1 MKNGRGIRQKA
12 KSLQAVPVI
21 RRLRFT
27 KETMESFPTW
37 VAGSRSPRSLSGTHP
52 THSNSLQ
59 GRRIS
64 GRPVHEGTTMQNL
77 ASQEKLYTSP
87 VPLNAERDELILE
100 HLPQI
105 KYIAQ
110 RISTKLPSHVE
121 LNDLVSAGILG
132 LLDAIEKFDPNRGV
146 KFKTYAELRIK
157 GAILDSLRN
166 LDWAPR
172 SLRKKS
178 KDLERVYREL
188 EQRLGRPATD
198 KEVSEA
204 MEIPL
209 QEFYE
214 LLDQIK
220 GLNLGSFQELSGQ
233 EEDKNSEPLVK
244 YVPDA
249 PHLDPFFVFHK
260 TEIKGILSGAIDAL
274 PKKERLVVS
283 LYYFDEMTMK
293 EIGKVL
299 SVNESRVSQLHT
311 KAMLRLR
318 TKLKKVNRYE

>member
-1 MKNGRGIRQKA
+1 MLSRETRQ
-12 KSLQAVPVI
+12 L
-21 RRLRFT
+21 
-27 KETMESFPTW
+27 
-37 VAGSRSPRSLSGTHP
+37 
-52 THSNSLQ
+52 NSLQ
-59 GRRIS
+59 GRTIKLDGSVR
-64 GRPVHEGTTMQNL
+64 EGMMIQDLSTQQKMYEQ
-77 ASQEKLYTSP
+77 P
-87 VPLNAERDELILE
+87 PLPSNPERDELILE

-110 RISTKLPSHVE
+110 RISAKLPSHVE

-198 KEVSEA
+198 KEVCET
-204 MEIPL
+204 MEITL
-209 QEFYE
+209 EEFYE
-214 LLDQIK
+214 LVDQIK
-220 GLNLGSFQELSGQ
+220 GLNLGSFQELSSQ
-233 EEDKNSEPLVK
+233 DEDKNSEPLVK

-249 PHLDPFFVFHK
+249 PQMDPFFVFHK
-260 TEIKGILSGAIDAL
+260 SEIQNILSGAIDTL

-283 LYYFDEMTMK
+283 LYYFDELTMK

-299 SVNESRVSQLHT
+299 GVNESRVSQLHT

-318 TKLKKVNRYE
+318 TKLRKVNGQE

>member
-1 MKNGRGIRQKA
+1 MIQDLVSQQK
-12 KSLQAVPVI
+12 VFEP
-21 RRLRFT
+21 
-27 KETMESFPTW
+27 
-37 VAGSRSPRSLSGTHP
+37 
-52 THSNSLQ
+52 
-59 GRRIS
+59 
-64 GRPVHEGTTMQNL
+64 
-77 ASQEKLYTSP
+77 P
-87 VPLNAERDELILE
+87 VPSNAERDELILE

-132 LLDAIEKFDPNRGV
+132 LLDAIEKFDPSRGV

-198 KEVSEA
+198 KEVCEE
-204 MEIPL
+204 MEISL
-209 QEFYE
+209 EEFYE
-214 LLDQIK
+214 LVDQIK
-220 GLNLGSFQELSGQ
+220 GLNLGSFQELSGPD
-233 EEDKNSEPLVK
+233 EEKNSEPLVK

-249 PHLDPFFVFHK
+249 PHLDPFFIFHK
-260 TEIKGILSGAIDAL
+260 SEIQNILSTAIDTL

-283 LYYFDEMTMK
+283 LYYFDELTMK
-293 EIGKVL
+293 EIGRVL
-299 SVNESRVSQLHT
+299 GVNESRVSQLHT

-318 TKLKKVNRYE
+318 TKLRKMNGQE

>member
-1 MKNGRGIRQKA
+1 MMQELLSQQKTYE
-12 KSLQAVPVI
+12 Q
-21 RRLRFT
+21 
-27 KETMESFPTW
+27 
-37 VAGSRSPRSLSGTHP
+37 
-52 THSNSLQ
+52 
-59 GRRIS
+59 
-64 GRPVHEGTTMQNL
+64 
-77 ASQEKLYTSP
+77 P
-87 VPLNAERDELILE
+87 VPSNPERDELILE

-132 LLDAIEKFDPNRGV
+132 LLDAIEKFDPTRGV

-178 KDLERVYREL
+178 KDLERILREL
-188 EQRLGRPATD
+188 EQKMGRPATD
-198 KEVSEA
+198 KEVCDA
-204 MEIPL
+204 MEITL
-209 QEFYE
+209 DEYYE
-214 LLDQIK
+214 LVDQIK
-220 GLNLGSFQELSGQ
+220 GLNIGSFQELSGPDD
-233 EEDKNSEPLVK
+233 DKNSEPLVK
-244 YVPDA
+244 YIPDA
-249 PHLDPFFVFHK
+249 PQMDPFFVFHK
-260 TEIKGILSGAIDAL
+260 SEIQSILATAVDTL

-283 LYYFDEMTMK
+283 LYYFDELTMK

-299 SVNESRVSQLHT
+299 GVNESRVSQLHT

-318 TKLKKVNRYE
+318 TKLRKVNGQD

>member
-1 MKNGRGIRQKA
+1 MQEMATYARGYEQY
-12 KSLQAVPVI
+12 S
-21 RRLRFT
+21 
-27 KETMESFPTW
+27 PT
-37 VAGSRSPRSLSGTHP
+37 S
-52 THSNSLQ
+52 
-59 GRRIS
+59 
-64 GRPVHEGTTMQNL
+64 
-77 ASQEKLYTSP
+77 
-87 VPLNAERDELILE
+87 AEREQLILD

-121 LNDLVSAGILG
+121 LNDLVGAGVLG
-132 LLDAIEKFDPNRGV
+132 LLDAIEKFDPTRGV

-178 KDLERVYREL
+178 KDLEKVYKEL

-198 KEVSEA
+198 KEICDE
-204 MEIPL
+204 MEISL
-209 QEFYE
+209 EVFYE

-220 GLNLGSFQELSGQ
+220 GLNLGSFHELAAQ
-233 EEDKNSEPLVK
+233 DDERNSEPLVR

-249 PHLDPFFVFHK
+249 PQLDPYFVFHK
-260 TEIKGILSGAIDAL
+260 SEIRNLLAGAIDAL

-283 LYYFDEMTMK
+283 LYYFDELTMK

-299 SVNESRVSQLHT
+299 GVNESRVSQLHT

-318 TKLKKVNRYE
+318 TKLRKVKGAE

>member
-1 MKNGRGIRQKA
+1 MQELLSQHKTYK
-12 KSLQAVPVI
+12 QAIP
-21 RRLRFT
+21 F
-27 KETMESFPTW
+27 
-37 VAGSRSPRSLSGTHP
+37 
-52 THSNSLQ
+52 NS
-59 GRRIS
+59 
-64 GRPVHEGTTMQNL
+64 
-77 ASQEKLYTSP
+77 
-87 VPLNAERDELILE
+87 ERDELILE

-157 GAILDSLRN
+157 GGILDSLRN

-178 KDLERVYREL
+178 KELEGVYREL
-188 EQRLGRPATD
+188 EQRLGGPATD
-198 KEVSEA
+198 KEVCEA
-204 MEIPL
+204 MGISLEEYYVL
-209 QEFYE
+209 V
-214 LLDQIK
+214 DQIK

-233 EEDKNSEPLVK
+233 DEEKNSEPLVK
-244 YVPDA
+244 YIPDA
-249 PHLDPFFVFHK
+249 PQMDPFFVFHK
-260 TEIKGILSGAIDAL
+260 SEIQGIMSTAIDTL

-283 LYYFDEMTMK
+283 LYYYDELTMK

-299 SVNESRVSQLHT
+299 GVNESRVSQLHT

-318 TKLKKVNRYE
+318 TKLRKVNGQE

>member
-1 MKNGRGIRQKA
+1 MQPLLKQDKTCGTPA
-12 KSLQAVPVI
+12 
-21 RRLRFT
+21 
-27 KETMESFPTW
+27 
-37 VAGSRSPRSLSGTHP
+37 LSNT
-52 THSNSLQ
+52 
-59 GRRIS
+59 
-64 GRPVHEGTTMQNL
+64 
-77 ASQEKLYTSP
+77 
-87 VPLNAERDELILE
+87 ERDELILE

-110 RISTKLPSHVE
+110 RISSKLPAHVE
-121 LNDLVSAGILG
+121 LNDLVSAGVLG
-132 LLDAIEKFDPNRGV
+132 LLDAIDKFDENRGV

-178 KDLERVYREL
+178 KDLEKVYREL
-188 EQRLGRPATD
+188 EQRLGRPVTD
-198 KEVSEA
+198 KEVCDE
-204 MEIPL
+204 MGITLE
-209 QEFYE
+209 EFYE
-214 LLDQIK
+214 LVDQIK
-220 GLNLGSFQELSGQ
+220 GLNLGSFHELSNQ
-233 EEDKNSEPLVK
+233 EDENGGEPLVK

-249 PHLDPFFVFHK
+249 PEMDPFFVFHK
-260 TEIKGILSGAIDAL
+260 TEIQGILATAIDTL

-299 SVNESRVSQLHT
+299 GVNESRVSQLHT

-318 TKLKKVNRYE
+318 TKLKRMNGQD

>member
-1 MKNGRGIRQKA
+1 MPDVLSKPKYYEP
-12 KSLQAVPVI
+12 PVQSS
-21 RRLRFT
+21 
-27 KETMESFPTW
+27 M
-37 VAGSRSPRSLSGTHP
+37 
-52 THSNSLQ
+52 
-59 GRRIS
+59 
-64 GRPVHEGTTMQNL
+64 
-77 ASQEKLYTSP
+77 
-87 VPLNAERDELILE
+87 ERDALILE

-110 RISTKLPSHVE
+110 RISAKLPAHVE
-121 LNDLVSAGILG
+121 LNDLVSAGTLG
-132 LLDAIEKFDPNRGV
+132 LLDAIEKFDPDRGV
-146 KFKTYAELRIK
+146 RFKTYEELRIK

-178 KDLERVYREL
+178 KDLERVYKDL

-198 KEVSEA
+198 KEVCDEMDISLE
-204 MEIPL
+204 
-209 QEFYE
+209 EFYE
-214 LLDQIK
+214 LVDQIK
-220 GLNLGSFQELSGQ
+220 GLNLGSFQELSTQ
-233 EEDKNSEPLVK
+233 DEEQSGEPLVK

-249 PHLDPFFVFHK
+249 PQLDPFFIYHK
-260 TEIKGILSGAIDAL
+260 SEIQGILSTAIDTL

-283 LYYFDEMTMK
+283 LYYFDELTMK

-318 TKLKKVNRYE
+318 TKLRKVNGHD

>member
-1 MKNGRGIRQKA
+1 MQKLL
-12 KSLQAVPVI
+12 SQQVTYEPVI
-21 RRLRFT
+21 
-27 KETMESFPTW
+27 P
-37 VAGSRSPRSLSGTHP
+37 
-52 THSNSLQ
+52 SN
-59 GRRIS
+59 
-64 GRPVHEGTTMQNL
+64 PD
-77 ASQEKLYTSP
+77 
-87 VPLNAERDELILE
+87 RDELILE

-188 EQRLGRPATD
+188 EQRLGRPATE
-198 KEVSEA
+198 KEVCEA
-204 MEIPL
+204 MEISL
-209 QEFYE
+209 DEFYE
-214 LLDQIK
+214 LVDQIK
-220 GLNLGSFQELSGQ
+220 GLNLGSFQEMSGKD
-233 EEDKNSEPLVK
+233 EEKNSEPLVK

-249 PHLDPFFVFHK
+249 PQLDPFFVFHK
-260 TEIKGILSGAIDAL
+260 SEIQGIMSMAIDTL

-283 LYYFDEMTMK
+283 LYYYDELTMK

-299 SVNESRVSQLHT
+299 GVNESRVSQLHT

-318 TKLKKVNRYE
+318 TKLRKVNGQD

>member
-1 MKNGRGIRQKA
+1 MQELVSREKA
-12 KSLQAVPVI
+12 YAPVI
-21 RRLRFT
+21 
-27 KETMESFPTW
+27 
-37 VAGSRSPRSLSGTHP
+37 
-52 THSNSLQ
+52 
-59 GRRIS
+59 
-64 GRPVHEGTTMQNL
+64 
-77 ASQEKLYTSP
+77 
-87 VPLNAERDELILE
+87 PLDIKRDELILE

-132 LLDAIEKFDPNRGV
+132 LLDAIEKFDPHRGV

-178 KDLERVYREL
+178 KDLEKVYREL

-198 KEVSEA
+198 KEVCEA
-204 MEIPL
+204 MEISL

-214 LLDQIK
+214 LVDQIK
-220 GLNLGSFQELSGQ
+220 GLNLGSFQELAGQ
-233 EEDKNSEPLVK
+233 DDDKNSEPLVK

-249 PHLDPFFVFHK
+249 PQMDPFFLFHK
-260 TEIKGILSGAIDAL
+260 TEIQGILSTAIDTL

-299 SVNESRVSQLHT
+299 GVNESRVSQLHT

-318 TKLKKVNRYE
+318 TKLRRVSGQE

>member
-1 MKNGRGIRQKA
+1 MQELVSQSKMY
-12 KSLQAVPVI
+12 
-21 RRLRFT
+21 
-27 KETMESFPTW
+27 ETT
-37 VAGSRSPRSLSGTHP
+37 VQ
-52 THSNSLQ
+52 SN
-59 GRRIS
+59 
-64 GRPVHEGTTMQNL
+64 T
-77 ASQEKLYTSP
+77 
-87 VPLNAERDELILE
+87 ERDELILE

-121 LNDLVSAGILG
+121 LNDLVSAGVLG
-132 LLDAIEKFDPNRGV
+132 LLDAIDKFDVNRGV

-178 KDLERVYREL
+178 KDLEKVYREL

-198 KEVSEA
+198 KEACDE
-204 MEIPL
+204 MGITL
-209 QEFYE
+209 DEFYE
-214 LLDQIK
+214 LVDQIK
-220 GLNLGSFQELSGQ
+220 GLNLGSFQELSSQ
-233 EEDKNSEPLVK
+233 DDDKNSEPLVK
-244 YVPDA
+244 YVPDS
-249 PHLDPFFVFHK
+249 PQMDPFFVFHK
-260 TEIKGILSGAIDAL
+260 SEIQGILSTAIDTL

-283 LYYFDEMTMK
+283 LYYFDELTMK

-318 TKLKKVNRYE
+318 TKLKKMNGQD

>member
-1 MKNGRGIRQKA
+1 MQELVSHEKA
-12 KSLQAVPVI
+12 YAPVI
-21 RRLRFT
+21 
-27 KETMESFPTW
+27 
-37 VAGSRSPRSLSGTHP
+37 
-52 THSNSLQ
+52 
-59 GRRIS
+59 
-64 GRPVHEGTTMQNL
+64 
-77 ASQEKLYTSP
+77 
-87 VPLNAERDELILE
+87 PLDIKRDELILE

-110 RISTKLPSHVE
+110 RISTKLPSPVE

-132 LLDAIEKFDPNRGV
+132 LLDAIEKFDPHRGV

-178 KDLERVYREL
+178 KDLEKVYREL

-198 KEVSEA
+198 KEVCEA
-204 MEIPL
+204 MEISL

-214 LLDQIK
+214 LVDQIK
-220 GLNLGSFQELSGQ
+220 GLNLGSFQELAGQ
-233 EEDKNSEPLVK
+233 DDDKNSEPLVK

-249 PHLDPFFVFHK
+249 PQMDPFFVFHK
-260 TEIKGILSGAIDAL
+260 TEIQGILSSAIDTL

-293 EIGKVL
+293 QIGKVL
-299 SVNESRVSQLHT
+299 GVNESRVSQLHT

-318 TKLKKVNRYE
+318 TKLRRVSGQE

>member
-1 MKNGRGIRQKA
+1 MIQDLSSQHKIYEPP
-12 KSLQAVPVI
+12 LQPN
-21 RRLRFT
+21 
-27 KETMESFPTW
+27 P
-37 VAGSRSPRSLSGTHP
+37 
-52 THSNSLQ
+52 Q
-59 GRRIS
+59 
-64 GRPVHEGTTMQNL
+64 
-77 ASQEKLYTSP
+77 
-87 VPLNAERDELILE
+87 RDELILE

-110 RISTKLPSHVE
+110 RISAKLPSHVE

-198 KEVSEA
+198 KEVCEA
-204 MEIPL
+204 MEITL
-209 QEFYE
+209 EEFYE
-214 LLDQIK
+214 LVDQIK
-220 GLNLGSFQELSGQ
+220 GLNLGSFQELSSQ
-233 EEDKNSEPLVK
+233 DEDKNSEPLVK

-249 PHLDPFFVFHK
+249 PQMDPFFVFHK
-260 TEIKGILSGAIDAL
+260 SEIQGILSTAIDTL

-283 LYYFDEMTMK
+283 LYYFDELTMK

-299 SVNESRVSQLHT
+299 GVNESRVSQLHT

-318 TKLKKVNRYE
+318 TKLRKVNGQD

>member
-1 MKNGRGIRQKA
+1 MRD
-12 KSLQAVPVI
+12 SL
-21 RRLRFT
+21 T
-27 KETMESFPTW
+27 
-37 VAGSRSPRSLSGTHP
+37 
-52 THSNSLQ
+52 
-59 GRRIS
+59 
-64 GRPVHEGTTMQNL
+64 
-77 ASQEKLYTSP
+77 QEKACAP
-87 VPLNAERDELILE
+87 GAALNIERDELILE

-110 RISTKLPSHVE
+110 RISAKLPSHVE

-132 LLDAIEKFDPNRGV
+132 LLDAIEKFDPTRGV

-178 KDLERVYREL
+178 KDLERVVREL
-188 EQRLGRPATD
+188 EQRLSRPPTD
-198 KEVSEA
+198 KEVCEE
-204 MEIPL
+204 MEITL
-209 QEFYE
+209 EEFYE
-214 LLDQIK
+214 LVDQIK
-220 GLNLGSFQELSGQ
+220 GLNIGSFHDMAGQ
-233 EEDKNSEPLVK
+233 DDDKNSEPLVK
-244 YVPDA
+244 YVSDA
-249 PHLDPFFVFHK
+249 PQMDPFFVFHK
-260 TEIKGILSGAIDAL
+260 SEIQGILGTAIETL

-299 SVNESRVSQLHT
+299 GVNESRVSQLHT

-318 TKLKKVNRYE
+318 TKLRRVNGE